1 MNSALAFPPSIA
13 ASALALVCA
22 GLLLAVDR
30 RGRGRWLALTP
41 ILVIAP
47 LAFVTA
53 FPGALTAFH
62 ATLIAALVVAVLAR
76 DRDDLLQSE
85 CALKLAW
92 VLGTALTLSWAGD
105 QLLALITGTTL
116 NVEQWAVLRAGIVP
130 HDLWSVAL
138 PLSMLAGLVLI
149 GGAPFHFWIADLMQG
164 GRVWA
169 APLAAAS
176 LQVAGVAWLSSR
188 LAGIDTLPEANL
200 IAAGLLATATGV
212 ALVFGAATLTQQRRP
227 ERRIGTLA
235 SLQGALAI
243 AMLLAGPRGGLDA
256 AWVARWASHLAL
268 ALTGAGLLSR
278 FLPVTSEETGRAG
291 VLFRHHPL
299 TGFAGMLAVFSLAG
313 VPGTPG
319 GSLWFDTAR
328 ALAVTR
334 HTVLLILLACAWLIA
349 FGASMRQW
357 REAAGIPAG
366 EPVSGPPVPWP
377 ARSVL
382 WIAGLGVIALGIAW
396 AIGVR

>member
-1 MNSALAFPPSIA
+1 MNFVFELSPSTV
-13 ASALALVCA
+13 ASALALLAA
-22 GLLLAVDR
+22 GLLLTVDR
-30 RGRGRWLALTP
+30 RGQGRFALAP
-41 ILVIAP
+41 IVVVAP
-47 LAFVTA
+47 LAFATA
-53 FPGALTAFH
+53 FPAQLTAFH
-62 ATLIAALVVAVLAR
+62 ATLLAVLVVAILAR

-105 QLLALITGTTL
+105 QLLAMITGTTQ

-130 HDLWSVAL
+130 HDLWNVAL
-138 PLSMLAGLVLI
+138 PLSMLGGLVLI
-149 GGAPFHFWIADLMQG
+149 GGAPFHFWLADLMQG

-176 LQVAGVAWLSSR
+176 LQVAGVAWLSQR
-188 LAGIDTLPEANL
+188 LAGVDALPDANL
-200 IAAGLLATATGV
+200 IASGLLATAAGV

-235 SLQGALAI
+235 SLQGSLAI

-278 FLPVTSEETGRAG
+278 FLPVTADETGRAG
-291 VLFRHHPL
+291 VLFRRHPV
-299 TGFAGMLAVFSLAG
+299 TGFVGMLAVFSLAG

-319 GSLWFDTAR
+319 GNLWFDAAR

-334 HTVLLILLACAWLIA
+334 HTVLLLLLAGAWLVA

-357 REAAGIPAG
+357 REAAGIPVS
-366 EPVSGPPVPWP
+366 EPVTGPPVPWP
-377 ARSVL
+377 ARTVL
-382 WIAGLGVIALGIAW
+382 WISGAGVIALGIGW
-396 AIGVR
+396 AITLK